1 MIRSLLSSP
10 LAQVFEPA
18 MPSVTDTPFV
28 ERWITGSGFMGAG
41 VLVTLGIVAYLVLSR
56 GSRTRLAVPV
66 AAGLWVLGGAVVGVG
81 QWVVTPREQLRA
93 AARELVAATVNAD
106 RDTVAAR
113 LHADARVRTRYARAE
128 GRERI
133 LPLVDMVRG
142 QITGHTVRR
151 VEVDLRGPRV
161 ARTHLRLSVTADRL
175 PPASIWTVDWQ
186 RASDDAPWQAT
197 LIEPFWIQGMTDPA
211 GP

>member
-1 MIRSLLSSP
+1 MTPTLPTP
-10 LAQVFEPA
+10 LFAQVFEPG
-18 MPSVTDTPFV
+18 MPSVSATPFI
-28 ERWITGSGFMGAG
+28 ERWITGSGFAGAG
-41 VLVTLGIVAYLVLSR
+41 VLVGLGIVAYLVLSR
-56 GSRTRLAVPV
+56 GSRARLAVPA
-66 AAGLWVLGGAVVGVG
+66 AAGLWLLGAVVVGVG
-81 QWVVTPREQLRA
+81 QWVVTPREQLRV
-93 AARELVAATVNAD
+93 AARELVAGAVSAD
-106 RDTVAAR
+106 RAAVAAR

-128 GRERI
+128 GRDRI
-133 LPLVDMVRG
+133 LPLVDQVRG
-142 QITGHTVRR
+142 EITGHSVRR

-175 PPASIWTVDWQ
+175 PPASIWTIDWQ

>member
-1 MIRSLLSSP
+1 MIRSFPFLLH
-10 LAQVFEPA
+10 AQVFEPA
-18 MPSVTDTPFV
+18 MPSVTDTPWV
-28 ERWITGSGFMGAG
+28 ERWITGSGFAGAG
-41 VLVTLGIVAYLVLSR
+41 VLVALGIAAFLVLSK
-56 GSRTRLAVPV
+56 GSRARLAAPV
-66 AAGLWVLGGAVVGVG
+66 AAGLWLLGAGVVGVG

-93 AARELVAATVNAD
+93 AARELVAAAVNAD
-106 RDTVAAR
+106 RETVGSR

-133 LPLVDMVRG
+133 LPLVDLVRG
-142 QITGHTVRR
+142 EISGHRVRR

-175 PPASIWTVDWQ
+175 PPASIWTIDWQ